1 MAICGQKLWVNR
13 FRKMTIFQ
21 RFKLVFFYSLERRF
35 FVLKY
40 YKRHFGILYC
50 LIQKVGKMAFFGPKP
65 RVHPFGKLSVFRL
78 FKLLVF
84 IA

>member
-1 MAICGQKLWVNR
+1 MAIFGQKLWVNR

-50 LIQKVGKMAFFGPKP
+50 LIEKVGKMAFFGPKP
-65 RVHPFGKLSVFRL
+65 GFTRL
-78 FKLLVF
+78 ENYQFFDFLNFLF
-84 IA
+84 L